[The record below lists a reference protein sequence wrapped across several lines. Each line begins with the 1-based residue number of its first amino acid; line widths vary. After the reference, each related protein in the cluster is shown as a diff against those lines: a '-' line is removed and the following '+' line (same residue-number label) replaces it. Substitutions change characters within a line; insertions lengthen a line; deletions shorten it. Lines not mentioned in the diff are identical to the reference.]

1 MFTLNGALIVRTQV
15 ILKRDLFYLELN
27 MATTSQRLE
36 KLQNI
41 EKVREI
47 RGITTPR

>member
-1 MFTLNGALIVRTQV
+1 MFTLNDALIVRTQE
-15 ILKRDLFYLELN
+15 ILKRDLFHLERT

-41 EKVREI
+41 EKVREMH
-47 RGITTPR
+47 GITTPR